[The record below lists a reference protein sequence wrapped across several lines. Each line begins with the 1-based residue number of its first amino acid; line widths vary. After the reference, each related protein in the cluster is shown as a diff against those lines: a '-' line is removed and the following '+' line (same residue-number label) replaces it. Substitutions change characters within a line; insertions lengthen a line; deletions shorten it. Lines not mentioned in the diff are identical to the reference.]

1 MTLDDIRQL
10 DREYLLP
17 REVADILGTDAQAIR
32 VWARA
37 NPEALG
43 FPVIR
48 VGNRIKVPKQAF
60 LRYMEGRIR

>member
-1 MTLDDIRQL
+1 MTLNDIRQI

-43 FPVIR
+43 FPVVRIGSR
-48 VGNRIKVPKQAF
+48 VKVPRRAF
-60 LRYMEGRIR
+60 IAYMENGK